1 MTKSFQKG
9 SINWFH
15 WALSWD
21 IVQWFKFQITNMID
35 GTLLQ
40 SFISLFLKH
49 RRSIYQVLKRTL
61 LVDHGKKTF
70 THLICNMSKYFP
82 SLLFILLSRSNP
94 PYMLLLPKVLWSDIF
109 ILFLFNFEEEN
120 KIFVEKNSSFF
131 FFFNMQR
138 ASFIYSN
145 STYWTSKKLKSINSF
160 AAGM

>member
-1 MTKSFQKG
+1 MKLTWKDVIEHDQKG

-131 FFFNMQR
+131 LFFQY
-138 ASFIYSN
+138 AK
-145 STYWTSKKLKSINSF
+145 SKLYL
-160 AAGM
+160 